1 MVIRNKYLN
10 ISNEDVK
17 EETNINTLHKWLID
31 IDENIAAMDII
42 IAKEKINP
50 QADFVWL
57 QRVITARRLQGVLKN
72 TIQHRISIIKKN
84 QRPLSEYIVDVLRPN
99 YSDSD
104 WEITV
109 RKASQLKLQQDGL
122 EN

>member
-1 MVIRNKYLN
+1 MIIRNKYLN

-17 EETNINTLHKWLID
+17 KEEDLNTLHKWLID
-31 IDENIAAMDII
+31 IDENIASMDII

-50 QADFVWL
+50 EGDFKWL

-84 QRPLSEYIVDVLRPN
+84 QRPISEYIIDTIRQN

-104 WEITV
+104 WEIIV
-109 RKASQLKLQQDGL
+109 KKAIQLKQMNDGKV
-122 EN
+122 